1 MSEEQAVPQSGA
13 EQAANPALEHE
24 RQMLRDVE
32 RICQDRRYLRLSG
45 PGFLQSALTLGGGS
59 LAGSLYL
66 GILAGPDLLWLQPFA
81 MILGIV
87 MLSAIAYVTMSTQE
101 RPFRSLN
108 THVNPV
114 LGWVACLPDRQH
126 GVGAFAVLTCHGA
139 LQQNLFPGVLGPDSP
154 MGDFTESW

>member
-32 RICQDRRYLRLSG
+32 EKGGFAKIGGYLRLSG

-114 LGWVACLPDRQH
+114 LGWGWA
-126 GVGAFAVLTCHGA
+126 
-139 LQQNLFPGVLGPDSP
+139 
-154 MGDFTESW
+154 